1 MNLET
6 SAANWRKTSR
16 SNTEG
21 NQCVEVAVL
30 CEQQESDR

>member
-1 MNLET
+1 MDIRQV
-6 SAANWRKTSR
+6 NWRKSSK

-30 CEQQESDR
+30 DTHQEQIG